1 MRIAINLGI
10 YSKILQIFFAFQI
23 TVNVLDV
30 NDNKPVFQPA
40 KSSGSVSIRE
50 DSGLGTTVATVQ
62 ATDKDAGQN
71 GSVSYGIS
79 AGNDQGNTKD

>member
-1 MRIAINLGI
+1 M
-10 YSKILQIFFAFQI
+10 
-23 TVNVLDV
+23 LDV